1 MPNRWPY
8 TWLFL
13 GWMTLIT
20 ILSLIPISGM
30 EEEGLDFPYIDKVV
44 HFVFHAVGTVLGC
57 YFLKEVSSRKRSLPQ
72 TLWLVVGSLLIYG
85 IIIEVIQY
93 AFTSWRSGDITDVLA
108 DLLGALAGAAALR
121 LFYSVKGPLKWK
133 N

>member
-1 MPNRWPY
+1 
-8 TWLFL
+8 
-13 GWMTLIT
+13 MTLIT